1 MKKTILLITLALAL
15 FSSCSKQFIQVFDTS
30 TTNTKLT
37 DGFWVYETDSIKLTY
52 SFWADKGVMSF
63 SVYNKLNKPIYID
76 WKNSSFIYNSDKLD
90 YWIDELQSKGES
102 YYGGYYYNGP
112 ALMPGLSVKK
122 GVSASTSKTIK
133 PERVTFIPPKSKS
146 YRYQFYLMPVN
157 YYKMDSKKTIETTV
171 PRNHKP
177 VSIFE
182 GKNATVYEEKFDYSS
197 TPLKF
202 RNYLAFSFSENSTG
216 NYFFVDNEFY
226 LTSVKKMDLLHWQGE
241 AVKDEEGNWGYVYP
255 FKNGTSFYIKIPL
268 PNGVE

>member
-1 MKKTILLITLALAL
+1 MI
-15 FSSCSKQFIQVFDTS
+15 
-30 TTNTKLT
+30 
-37 DGFWVYETDSIKLTY
+37 G
-52 SFWADKGVMSF
+52 
-63 SVYNKLNKPIYID
+63 
-76 WKNSSFIYNSDKLD
+76 KNASFIYNSDKLD

-182 GKNATVYEEKFDYSS
+182 GKK
-197 TPLKF
+197 
-202 RNYLAFSFSENSTG
+202 RNCLRR
-216 NYFFVDNEFY
+216 
-226 LTSVKKMDLLHWQGE
+226 
-241 AVKDEEGNWGYVYP
+241 
-255 FKNGTSFYIKIPL
+255 KI
-268 PNGVE
+268 